1 LACAVR
7 KKEGQLRNVR
17 DAVMAPQTL
26 GVCLNSVSGATGA
39 RGCGGAHDSCEVGL
53 NLPRCVDVFRPST
66 TQIRMIVATC
76 PQCSARFKLSEEQ
89 TRGRSSVKMKCS
101 RCGTVF
107 QHALGE
113 VAVAGGFDGPAPR
126 TLAGIPAIPGSGQPV
141 AGGQTMMGRLPPTE
155 TMGLHP
161 SAQGLPPGRDGS
173 ITGFDDLFGPAAAAA
188 APAPAPPVSSRA
200 AGPAEPAVGLPRR
213 STLDELASMNADS
226 AAPFM
231 DDLMGGGPL
240 LGRGGDA
247 FGRGNGSAALSATA
261 AAPAPAPP
269 VGRTT
274 TAVPPAENRSP
285 LDDLSGFTGMN
296 AGAPARD
303 ELPPA
308 PVARSPFDDISGLQ
322 KLPAPRM
329 EGQLQGEQPG
339 GVGLFSGAF
348 AAPGAAKA
356 PAIVRDPFSLPEG
369 SGTAVGQKPPVGAK
383 NPAAGSSRSS
393 AEDDAL
399 PLIGDGKTVVPGG
412 KKTFYPML
420 EFRQEFGALDDEP
433 PISPL
438 ASAAATARPLVA
450 DNSRPRTQAMNMPA
464 SLIDPI
470 MPGGRGGTEGT
481 PGARVERETSDDS
494 ALLDLAANRAPQKQL
509 TAEEMDR
516 VRFDVVGDAALRNQP
531 RVPYDQAILGSL
543 AVFLLVALA
552 GIGWAAS
559 RNEGVFDFRDP
570 ARMWGIATG
579 SVQPG
584 DETSQSTLANAVI
597 IGDAVADPR
606 AAAALSVVRL
616 SSVVAGRYQAPGG
629 PLLAVVEGTITNTS
643 SQPLRRLMVEVRLVD
658 GQDVNRTVLVV
669 PAGTSF
675 ENTHLDAIRDA
686 ETLGAA
692 VSAAVL
698 RTADF
703 ELPAG
708 QSTRFSAVF
717 VPSDDLEPTGLTPV
731 VLPVSAEQSGAASCW
746 APLTLGL
753 PAEQSAAVA
762 LDGSGAVAEGS
773 ATDGSSAAPAA
784 DGSVEGSTVPA
795 EASAAPAAE
804 EDVEAP

>member
-1 LACAVR
+1 
-7 KKEGQLRNVR
+7 
-17 DAVMAPQTL
+17 M
-26 GVCLNSVSGATGA
+26 NSVVGATGA
-39 RGCGGAHDSCEVGL
+39 HRCGGAHDSCEAGL
-53 NLPRCVDVFRPST
+53 NLPRCDDVFRPST

-101 RCGTVF
+101 RCGAVF

-113 VAVAGGFDGPAPR
+113 AAGAGAFDGPAPR

-155 TMGLHP
+155 TMGLP
-161 SAQGLPPGRDGS
+161 PAADSLPPGRDGS
-173 ITGFDDLFGPAAAAA
+173 ITGFDDLFGPA
-188 APAPAPPVSSRA
+188 PNAPAPPVRSLA
-200 AGPAEPAVGLPRR
+200 AAPTEPVVGLPRR
-213 STLDELASMNADS
+213 SALDELASMNADS

-231 DDLMGGGPL
+231 DDLMGGGPIP
-240 LGRGGDA
+240 GRGGDP
-247 FGRGNGSAALSATA
+247 FGRANGSAALAATA
-261 AAPAPAPP
+261 AAPAPAPAPP
-269 VGRTT
+269 VGRTM
-274 TAVPPAENRSP
+274 TAVPPAANRSP
-285 LDDLSGFTGMN
+285 LDDLSGFIGMN
-296 AGAPARD
+296 AGPPARD

-308 PVARSPFDDISGLQ
+308 PVARSPFDDLSGLQ

-329 EGQLQGEQPG
+329 DGKVQGEQPG
-339 GVGLFSGAF
+339 GMGLVSGAYV
-348 AAPGAAKA
+348 APGAAPA
-356 PAIVRDPFSLPEG
+356 PAIARDPFSLPEG
-369 SGTAVGQKPPVGAK
+369 SRKPAGQKPSVGAK
-383 NPAAGSSRSS
+383 TPAAAGLRSS
-393 AEDDAL
+393 SPDDSL
-399 PLIGDGKTVVPGG
+399 PPIGDGKTVAAGG

-420 EFRQEFGALDDEP
+420 EFRQEFGGLDDEP
-433 PISPL
+433 PMSPL
-438 ASAAATARPLVA
+438 ASAAATARPTVA
-450 DNSRPRTQAMNMPA
+450 DNPRPRTQAVNMPA
-464 SLIDPI
+464 SLTDPI
-470 MPGGRGGTEGT
+470 MPGGRGGPEIA

-494 ALLDLAANRAPQKQL
+494 ALLDLAAHRAPQKQL
-509 TAEEMDR
+509 SEEEIDR
-516 VRFDVVGDAALRNQP
+516 IRFDVVGDAALRNQP

-552 GIGWAAS
+552 GIGWAAF

-579 SVQPG
+579 SIEPG
-584 DETSQSTLANAVI
+584 DESSQSALASAVV
-597 IGDAVADPR
+597 IGDGVADPR

-616 SSVVAGRYQAPGG
+616 SSLVAGRYQAPGG

-658 GQDVNRTVLVV
+658 GEDVDQAVVVV
-669 PAGTSF
+669 PAGTAF
-675 ENTHLDAIRDA
+675 ENVHLDAIRDP

-692 VSAAVL
+692 VNAAVL

-717 VPSDDLEPTGLTPV
+717 VPSDGLEPTGLTPV
-731 VLPVSAEQSGAASCW
+731 VRPVSAEQSGAASCW
-746 APLTLGL
+746 APLTLGP
-753 PAEQSAAVA
+753 PAEEGAAVA
-762 LDGSGAVAEGS
+762 VDGSGAVAEGS

-784 DGSVEGSTVPA
+784 DGSMEGSMVPA